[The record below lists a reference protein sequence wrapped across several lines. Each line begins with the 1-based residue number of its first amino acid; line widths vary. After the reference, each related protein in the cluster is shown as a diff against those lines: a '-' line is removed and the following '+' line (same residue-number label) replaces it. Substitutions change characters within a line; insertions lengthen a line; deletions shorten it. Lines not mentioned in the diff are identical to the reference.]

1 MVFTSQ
7 PKLLC
12 FIARL
17 FYLRFGIVDVVAKS
31 LLVLIIYKHLFTP
44 LIWGI
49 IWVHGALIEL
59 NACSV

>member
-1 MVFTSQ
+1 MGLTAPKVVLLLKKKIQMVFTSP

-31 LLVLIIYKHLFTP
+31 
-44 LIWGI
+44 
-49 IWVHGALIEL
+49 
-59 NACSV
+59 